1 MILGELNSHEQ
12 QNKPPDS
19 SSKDSELIL
28 KKIRGRNLYG
38 SVRVWDF

>member
-12 QNKPPDS
+12 QKKPPDS
-19 SSKDSELIL
+19 SSKELIL
-28 KKIRGRNLYG
+28 EKTRGRNLYG